1 MSVETAIKEIETEV
15 EKQQKNQSKLT
26 ETLARASQNMDKLG
40 IDLDIENATFED
52 VHQQQEALNASIA
65 ELIIELDE
73 VTASFGQEF
82 DRMRQK
88 TGWESFVGV
97 FSKNKADSM
106 RESRV
111 RNTDV
116 DSKLNDLIAKSD
128 IIVTMLQGQ
137 LTDLNSQESKV
148 TENLEKVLGERVA
161 VVETL
166 ESIRKQLTDMDP
178 QIIQIEQKIAVEQ
191 NAAERTKLEKE
202 LQKVNEAHNK
212 LVKDEQVKLALSQTY
227 EKYIKLGQS
236 FVDSLQNQ
244 VATQLVLID
253 KLQTDTNQ
261 RVVLYD
267 ALSKSLKTAQQQD
280 IAHRINEIGSAV
292 DHEAQASMA
301 AIGAATNQHLAEML
315 EAHTSN
321 MAAAKDIQA
330 KKVKADERFMRRFA
344 KVVEEHNRGQY
355 EAEQAQP

>member
-1 MSVETAIKEIETEV
+1 MSVETAIQEIETEV
-15 EKQQKNQSKLT
+15 KKQQKSQSKLT
-26 ETLARASQNMDKLG
+26 ETLAKAGQSMDKLG
-40 IDLDIENATFED
+40 IDLDIENATFEE

-73 VTASFGQEF
+73 VTSSFGQEF

-97 FSKNKADSM
+97 FSKTKADTM

-128 IIVTMLQGQ
+128 IIVTMLQNQ
-137 LTDLNSQESKV
+137 LTDLKTQEGTV
-148 TENLEKVLGERVA
+148 TTNLETVLEERVG

-166 ESIRKQLTDMDP
+166 EGIRKQLTDMDP
-178 QIIQIEQKIAVEQ
+178 RIIEAEQKIAVEQ
-191 NAAERTKLEKE
+191 NAAARTRLEKN
-202 LQKVNEAHNK
+202 LQKINEQHNQ

-227 EKYIKLGQS
+227 EKYIKLGQT

-244 VATQLVLID
+244 VSTQLVLID

-261 RVVLYD
+261 RVILYD

-315 EAHTSN
+315 EAHTDN

-344 KVVEEHNRGQY
+344 KVIEEHNRGQY

>member
-1 MSVETAIKEIETEV
+1 MSVESAIQDIETEV
-15 EKQQKNQSKLT
+15 KKQQKKQSKLT
-26 ETLARASQNMDKLG
+26 ETLTKASKSMDKLG
-40 IDLDIENATFED
+40 IDLDIENATFEE

-65 ELIIELDE
+65 ELIIELDD

-82 DRMRQK
+82 DRMREK

-97 FSKNKADSM
+97 FSKTKADTM

-137 LTDLNSQESKV
+137 LSELKTQETKV
-148 TENLEKVLGERVA
+148 VGNLETVLEDRVKVVQE
-161 VVETL
+161 L
-166 ESIRKQLTDMDP
+166 ESIRKKLTDMDP
-178 QIIQIEQKIAVEQ
+178 KVIEIEQKIAVEQ
-191 NAAERTKLEKE
+191 GAAARTKLEKE
-202 LQKVNEAHNK
+202 LQKMNEQHNQ

-227 EKYIKLGQS
+227 EKYIKLGQT

-244 VATQLVLID
+244 VSTQLVLID

-315 EAHTSN
+315 EAHGGN

-330 KKVKADERFMRRFA
+330 KKAKADERFMRRFA
-344 KVVEEHNRGQY
+344 KIVEEHNRGQY
-355 EAEQAQP
+355 KAEQASS

>member
-1 MSVETAIKEIETEV
+1 MTVETAIKEIEAEV
-15 EKQQKNQSKLT
+15 EEQKAKQSKLT

-40 IDLDIENATFED
+40 IDLDIENATFEE
-52 VHQQQEALNASIA
+52 VHEQQEALNASIA

-73 VTASFGQEF
+73 VTESFGQEF

-88 TGWESFVGV
+88 TGWESFVSV
-97 FSKNKADSM
+97 FSKAKSEAM
-106 RESRV
+106 REARV
-111 RNTDV
+111 RGTDV

-137 LTDLNSQESKV
+137 LADLKTQEGKV
-148 TENLEKVLGERVA
+148 TGNLEKVLEERVR

-166 ESIRKQLTDMDP
+166 EGIRQQLTDMDP
-178 QIIQIEQKIAVEQ
+178 KIIEIEQKIAVEQ
-191 NAAERTKLEKE
+191 TAAERTKLEKE
-202 LQKVNEAHNK
+202 LQKINEAHNK

-253 KLQTDTNQ
+253 KLQTDTSQ

-315 EAHTSN
+315 EAHAGQ
-321 MAAAKDIQA
+321 MADAKEIQA
-330 KKVKADERFMRRFA
+330 KKAKADERFMRRFA
-344 KVVEEHNRGQY
+344 KVIEEHNRGQY
-355 EAEQAQP
+355 QAEQARP